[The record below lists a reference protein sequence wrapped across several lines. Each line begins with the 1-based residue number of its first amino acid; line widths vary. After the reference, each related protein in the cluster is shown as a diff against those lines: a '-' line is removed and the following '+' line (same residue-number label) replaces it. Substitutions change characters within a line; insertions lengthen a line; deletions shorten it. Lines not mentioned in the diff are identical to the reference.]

1 MGFAANSLLTRAA
14 LGSDRLDASTF
25 AIVRLVTGAAML
37 ALLTRVRPAR
47 QTAAPLPRWASALAL
62 AGYAIAFTLAYRR
75 IGASVGALVLF
86 GSVQVTMI
94 GIGLA
99 RGERPGGLDWVGLL
113 TAVAGLLVFTVPGVT
128 APDRFGTIA
137 MAVAG
142 ACWGW
147 YSVTGRGSIDPL
159 AETATNFLR
168 ATALTVVALA
178 PTLAAIH
185 LTTDGLLLAAASG
198 ALASG
203 VGYTLWYT
211 ALPALT
217 ALRAAVIQLT
227 VPVLTAAAAAWL
239 LGEAVTGRILLA
251 GALVGVGVGLTL
263 WPRRTAPRLAGSR
276 APIAD

>member
-1 MGFAANSLLTRAA
+1 
-14 LGSDRLDASTF
+14 
-25 AIVRLVTGAAML
+25 
-37 ALLTRVRPAR
+37 
-47 QTAAPLPRWASALAL
+47 
-62 AGYAIAFTLAYRR
+62 
-75 IGASVGALVLF
+75 
-86 GSVQVTMI
+86 
-94 GIGLA
+94 
-99 RGERPGGLDWVGLL
+99 
-113 TAVAGLLVFTVPGVT
+113 
-128 APDRFGTIA
+128 

-159 AETATNFLR
+159 AETATNFWR

-178 PTLAAIH
+178 PTLSGIH
-185 LTTDGLLLAAASG
+185 LTTNGLLLAAASG

-239 LGEAVTGRILLA
+239 LGEALTGRLLLS
-251 GALVGVGVGLTL
+251 GALVGLGVGLTL
-263 WPRRTAPRLAGSR
+263 WPRRTVSRLAGSHS
-276 APIAD
+276 PIAD